1 MVGKESSL
9 RRSCILGGRHCCS
22 SISLVLNSCSA
33 SALRACGG
41 IGREALDGCWSN
53 QKMLFLGA
61 QVLSFVI
68 PSSEL
73 IMNQLGKNN
82 RYKQYSRTAV
92 TVGDLRYERPE
103 RGLLARR

>member
-1 MVGKESSL
+1 
-9 RRSCILGGRHCCS
+9 
-22 SISLVLNSCSA
+22 
-33 SALRACGG
+33 
-41 IGREALDGCWSN
+41 
-53 QKMLFLGA
+53 MLFLGA

-73 IMNQLGKNN
+73 IMNQLGKDN